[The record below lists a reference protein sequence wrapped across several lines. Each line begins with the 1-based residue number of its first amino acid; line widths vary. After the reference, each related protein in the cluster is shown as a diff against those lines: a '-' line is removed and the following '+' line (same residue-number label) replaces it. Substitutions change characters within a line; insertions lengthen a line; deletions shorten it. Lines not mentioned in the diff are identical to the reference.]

1 MEGFERVS
9 NPLSIGVGV
18 NMVGMKEFPKGGYQ
32 QKILRIDLSK
42 MTVSEESIH
51 PEILYQF
58 IGGTGLGIRLLYDEI
73 EPGIDPY
80 SPDNRI
86 IFTTGPLTG
95 TLVPGSGTYTV
106 VSINTLTGL
115 AASAQAN
122 GFWGARLKA
131 AGFDALI
138 VQGRSDRP
146 VYIHVAD
153 GKAEIED
160 AARLWGKD
168 TFETDKML
176 RAKYGESGVD
186 HRISTA
192 AIGPAGE
199 NRVRFAS
206 ISSDRGHMAATGGI
220 GAVMGAKNLKAVVVH
235 GRQKVPIDPSEVD
248 AFIQI
253 SKKWRK
259 EAKETGLGKMVNEKG
274 TLGLFLPYHDKGW
287 VPVQNLTTNLF
298 EGAENFDADR
308 IREDL
313 YKKVPRSCHGCTFAH
328 CHIVK
333 VTKGAY
339 KGLIGEE
346 PEYEIMAGF
355 GPNWGVSDPGAVT
368 MLNRLNDSLGMDAKE
383 TSFLI
388 SMMMEGYEK
397 GLIGRE
403 DMDGLD
409 LKWGNVDAAADV
421 LKKISRRDGIGNL
434 LAEGVMRTA
443 EALGG
448 DFPNMAVFVKK
459 GNAPHIHD
467 LRTRWGTL
475 FTQAISNT
483 GSQEGIDMTARY
495 SPELG
500 FNRPTSEPDEY
511 LAEVQAR
518 TGPKRQ
524 FEESLG
530 FCYFQACSLKTMAEA
545 LNAVTG
551 GGYDVEACLEVGRRG
566 INLLRM
572 FNRRH
577 GMTKD
582 HDCFSPRLRLAPV
595 DGPGEGKSLGPA
607 YEEVRDAYYKEME
620 WDEHGMPTRNVLEKL
635 DLTFTLSDLED

>member
-1 MEGFERVS
+1 MDVDTVR
-9 NPLSIGVGV
+9 L
-18 NMVGMKEFPKGGYQ
+18 KEFPKGGYQ
-32 QKILRIDLSK
+32 QKILRVDLSK
-42 MTVSEESIH
+42 MKVSEESIH
-51 PEILYQF
+51 PEILYQL

-73 EPGIDPY
+73 KPGIDPY
-80 SPDNRI
+80 SADNRI

-115 AASAQAN
+115 ATSAQAN
-122 GFWGARLKA
+122 GFWGARLKY
-131 AGFDALI
+131 AGYDALI

-160 AARLWGKD
+160 AARLKGKD
-168 TFETDKML
+168 TFETDRIL
-176 RAKYGESGVD
+176 RAKYGEGGVD
-186 HRISTA
+186 HRISIA

-199 NRVRFAS
+199 NLVRFAS
-206 ISSDRGHMAATGGI
+206 ISSDRGHTAASGGI
-220 GAVMGAKNLKAVVVH
+220 GAVMGAKNLKAVVIH
-235 GRQKVPIDPSEVD
+235 GGRKIPIDPLKIAS
-248 AFIQI
+248 FIHSAKQ
-253 SKKWRK
+253 WRK
-259 EAKETGLGKMVNEKG
+259 EAEQTSLGKMVNEQG
-274 TLGLFLPYHDKGW
+274 TLGLFTPYHAKGW
-287 VPVQNLTTNLF
+287 VPVRNLTTNVF
-298 EGAENFDADR
+298 QGAENFDADH
-308 IREDL
+308 IRKNL
-313 YKKVPRSCHGCTFAH
+313 YKKIPRSCHGCTFAH
-328 CHIVK
+328 CHTVK

-368 MLNRLNDSLGMDAKE
+368 MLNKLNDSLGMDAKE

-397 GLIGRE
+397 GLIARE
-403 DMDGLD
+403 DMDGID
-409 LKWGNVDAAADV
+409 LKWGNVDAVTDL
-421 LKKISRRDGIGNL
+421 LKKISRRDGIGDI

-443 EALGG
+443 ETLGG
-448 DFPNMAVFVKK
+448 AFPNMAVFVKK

-475 FTQAISNT
+475 FTQTISNT
-483 GSQEGIDMTARY
+483 GSHEGIDMTARF

-500 FNRPTSEPDEY
+500 FDRPTSEPDEY
-511 LAEVQAR
+511 LAKVQAR

-524 FEESLG
+524 FEECLG
-530 FCYFQACSLKTMAEA
+530 FCYFQACSLKTMVET

-551 GGYDVEACLEVGRRG
+551 GGYDVEECLKVGRRS

-572 FNRRH
+572 FNRRR

-582 HDCFSPRLRLAPV
+582 HDCFSPRLGQAPV
-595 DGPGEGKSLGPA
+595 DGPGKGKSLMPT
-607 YEEVRDAYYKEME
+607 YENVRDAYYREME
-620 WDEHGMPTRNVLEKL
+620 WDENGMPTREILEKL

>member
-1 MEGFERVS
+1 
-9 NPLSIGVGV
+9 
-18 NMVGMKEFPKGGYQ
+18 MVRLKEFPKGGYQ
-32 QKILRIDLSK
+32 QKILRVDLSK
-42 MTVSEESIH
+42 MVVSEESIR

-73 EPGIDPY
+73 KPGIDPY

-95 TLVPGSGTYTV
+95 SLVPGSGTYTV

-115 AASAQAN
+115 ATSAQAN
-122 GFWGARLKA
+122 GFWGARLKY
-131 AGFDALI
+131 AGYDALI
-138 VQGRSDRP
+138 VQGRSDQL
-146 VYIHVAD
+146 VYLHVAD

-160 AARLWGKD
+160 AAQLKGKD
-168 TFETDKML
+168 TFETDRIL
-176 RAKYGESGVD
+176 RAKYGESGID
-186 HRISTA
+186 HRISVA

-199 NRVRFAS
+199 NLVRFAS
-206 ISSDRGHMAATGGI
+206 IFSDRGHTAASGGI

-235 GRQKVPIDPSEVD
+235 GSRKIPMDPPEIAS
-248 AFIQI
+248 FIRSAKQ
-253 SKKWRK
+253 WRK
-259 EAKETGLGKMVNEKG
+259 EAEQTALGKMVNEKG
-274 TLGLFLPYHDKGW
+274 TLGLFTPYHAKGW
-287 VPVQNLTTNLF
+287 VPVQNLTTNVF
-298 EGAENFDADR
+298 QGAENFDADH
-308 IREDL
+308 IRENL
-313 YKKVPRSCHGCTFAH
+313 YKKIPRSCHGCTFAH
-328 CHIVK
+328 CHTVQ
-333 VTKGAY
+333 VTQGAY

-368 MLNRLNDSLGMDAKE
+368 MLNKLNDSLGMDAKE

-388 SMMMEGYEK
+388 SMMMEGYDK
-397 GLIGRE
+397 GLIARE

-409 LKWGNVDAAADV
+409 LKWGNVEAVTDV
-421 LKKISRRDGIGNL
+421 LKKISRRDGIGDT

-443 EALGG
+443 ETLGG
-448 DFPNMAVFVKK
+448 AFPNMAVFVKK

-475 FTQAISNT
+475 FTQTISNT
-483 GSQEGIDMTARY
+483 GSHEGIDMTVRF
-495 SPELG
+495 STELG
-500 FNRPTSEPDEY
+500 FDRPTSEPDEY
-511 LAEVQAR
+511 LAKVQAR

-524 FEESLG
+524 FEECLG
-530 FCYFQACSLKTMAEA
+530 FCYFQACSLKTMAET

-551 GGYDVEACLEVGRRG
+551 GGYDVEECLKVGRRG

-572 FNRRH
+572 FNRRR

-582 HDCFSPRLRLAPV
+582 HDCFSPRLGQAPV
-595 DGPGEGKSLGPA
+595 DGPGKGKSLMPT
-607 YEEVRDAYYKEME
+607 YEKVRDAYYQEME
-620 WDEHGMPTRNVLEKL
+620 WDENGMPTREILEKL